1 MAIALK
7 TTVRTV
13 WLAAIVMIGATGGV
27 CAAEAEEADEES
39 YYLSQM
45 RDLAN
50 SKKGQPAVEEAPASS
65 NELMAET
72 DLEKMAKA
80 AAEIDEIDEVTP
92 SLNKPSLPAL
102 KPEL

>member
-7 TTVRTV
+7 TTIHTV
-13 WLAAIVMIGATGGV
+13 CFAAIMTIGATAGAF
-27 CAAEAEEADEES
+27 AAESEEES

-50 SKKGQPAVEEAPASS
+50 KKGQPQVEVPAPDD
-65 NELMAET
+65 ELMAET
-72 DLEKMAKA
+72 DLEEMAKA
-80 AAEIDEIDEVTP
+80 AVQVEKIDDVSP
-92 SLNKPSLPAL
+92 SLSKPTLPAL